1 MPFVPEQASEQL
13 KNSLALAWAIPGAN
27 HHGISRT
34 IRGQMFTEQ
43 GSLHQWSQ
51 VIWILSQLIT
61 YKYLC
66 QPTVK
71 SHDALV
77 LPEVSLMNL
86 IIGIY
91 SQIKWKVEALHNVFI
106 LAFLSILQKLSIVWT
121 NLFVR
126 GFVSMREV

>member
-1 MPFVPEQASEQL
+1 MPFVSEQASERL
-13 KNSLALAWAIPGAN
+13 KNSLALAWVIPGAN
-27 HHGISRT
+27 HHLISRT

-43 GSLHQWSQ
+43 GSLHPWSQ
-51 VIWILSQLIT
+51 VIWILSKLIT
-61 YKYLC
+61 YKYLG
-66 QPTVK
+66 QPAVK

-91 SQIKWKVEALHNVFI
+91 SEIKWKVEALQNVFI
-106 LAFLSILQKLSIVWT
+106 LAFLPILQKLSIVWT